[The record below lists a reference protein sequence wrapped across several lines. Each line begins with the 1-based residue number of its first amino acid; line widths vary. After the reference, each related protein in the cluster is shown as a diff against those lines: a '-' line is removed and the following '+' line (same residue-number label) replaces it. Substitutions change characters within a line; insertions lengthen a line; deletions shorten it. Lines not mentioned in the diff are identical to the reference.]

1 MSGHQHLGGPGMTQN
16 QGNIIGDRPC
26 VRQSRN
32 YREHLGGN
40 AMKELMG
47 QDQLKWDTT
56 RTQGAYEGGNVFDP
70 DRDGPGR
77 RAGQQQQQFNN
88 APQQQQ
94 QQQQQYNNNAN
105 QYQSSN
111 NQYGQSQAAP
121 QAPGHR
127 RGAGQ
132 ANRSTYNILSGQ

>member
-1 MSGHQHLGGPGMTQN
+1 MSGHQHLGGPGLTQN

-70 DRDGPGR
+70 DRDGPGH
-77 RAGQQQQQFNN
+77 RAGAQRQQQFNN
-88 APQQQQ
+88 PPPVQQQQ
-94 QQQQQYNNNAN
+94 QQVN

-111 NQYGQSQAAP
+111 NQYGSGQPAP
-121 QAPGHR
+121 QAAGHR

-132 ANRSTYNILSGQ
+132 ANRSTYNILTGQ